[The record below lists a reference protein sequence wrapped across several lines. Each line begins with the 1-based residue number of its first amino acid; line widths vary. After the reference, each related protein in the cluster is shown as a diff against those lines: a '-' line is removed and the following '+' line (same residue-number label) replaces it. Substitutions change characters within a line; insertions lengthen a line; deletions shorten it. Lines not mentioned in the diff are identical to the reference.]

1 MQYDVM
7 RFESTLD
14 AYQKVHFLFVFK
26 HLLSLNIILYTHLH
40 LPLALLCSAF
50 FCFILL
56 FQRTPESETPDPSD
70 RTDTSETSNSDPVPA
85 TRESSGAGHQGNST
99 SGNVSKMDSN
109 ERLNGSTKKVR
120 LQVNTGAS
128 MGSSAFSSAENEG
141 EGTTRSIELVGRGD
155 DDKKS
160 VSRAKGRNDDWK
172 EGDRDRDRERH
183 PREPRERDQRN
194 REPREK
200 GEGRDRDRDRGEPR
214 ERGEGRE
221 REGRE
226 RGEGREKGA
235 GRTRER
241 PAVPPKPVPQPDF
254 NMDSDFPNLVR
265 ALAA

>member
-1 MQYDVM
+1 M
-7 RFESTLD
+7 RFEPTLN
-14 AYQKVHFLFVFK
+14 AYQKLHFLFIIK
-26 HLLSLNIILYTHLH
+26 HLLSLNIIICTHLH
-40 LPLALLCSAF
+40 LPLTLLCSAF

-85 TRESSGAGHQGNST
+85 TRESSGAGYQGNST
-99 SGNVSKMDSN
+99 SGNVSKTDSN

-160 VSRAKGRNDDWK
+160 VTRAKGRNDDWK
-172 EGDRDRDRERH
+172 EGDRDRDRERERH